1 MSSQILYVFTPMLHN
16 VIIVIQ
22 FLKIAMNLRTED
34 ARSLMFINQFEAIS
48 SSQFQVLLMWMPNLI
63 LTTQ

>member
-1 MSSQILYVFTPMLHN
+1 MLHN
-16 VIIVIQ
+16 AIIVIR
-22 FLKIAMNLRTED
+22 FLMIAMNLRIKD